1 MAKKRIHLVSA
12 VNAANVSKSGS
23 TYTIREVCGAVDDLV
38 MNGMLYP
45 ADQLAPAAPGLAGK
59 PAPAGH
65 PRNADGTFISA
76 TNGEALL
83 SAYIG
88 SVCTNA
94 RHEGGRTLVDI
105 VVNEAQAK
113 AADAGTRL
121 LERLDAAIGGTN
133 TEPIHVSTGLMC
145 EVVNAAGESRGKKY
159 SRIATNI
166 RYDHLAILL
175 DEKGAGTPEDGVG
188 MFLNSEGY
196 PEPVEQVSV
205 NAASSKPDVG
215 KAMKSLHDAIDLHEK
230 HMDGTEPTTGAEG
243 EKSQMKMMRMM
254 KAALAAL
261 GGGAS
266 KGMAMNVASFPE
278 DRRSAG
284 FLAWIGKLIR
294 NSGGY
299 DISFD
304 QITSGLYALMPE
316 GCWIREVFDRYA
328 VWTDRDGRMWKQDY
342 SVSSEGS
349 VAFSGQAVEVTRKV
363 EYHPIT
369 TNEESDPMK
378 NLIVA
383 ALNAAGIKTEGQSDE
398 QLLAAYNS
406 LTTKPVE
413 EKLTAANSKIAEH
426 EAAAR
431 AAEEAEVGALAT
443 ELAVNSTLTVDDL
456 KKLGKAR
463 LVEIKAKAAPVVVG
477 NGAGAKPGDE
487 FASYDMNEH
496 LKPAKA

>member
-1 MAKKRIHLVSA
+1 MARKRVHLLSA
-12 VNAANVSKSGS
+12 VNAGSVSKAGG
-23 TYTIREVCGAVDDLV
+23 TYTIRGVCGAVDDLV

-45 ADQLAPAAPGLAGK
+45 ADQLAPAAPTLTGK

-65 PRNADGTFISA
+65 PKNGAGQFISA
-76 TNGEALL
+76 NSGEALL
-83 SAYIG
+83 SAYQG
-88 SVCTNA
+88 AVCING

-113 AADAGTRL
+113 ANGSGARL
-121 LERLDAAIGGTN
+121 VERLDAAIAGTN
-133 TEPIHVSTGLMC
+133 TEPIHVSTGLVC
-145 EVVNAAGESRGKKY
+145 EAVNAGGESNGKKY

-166 RYDHLAILL
+166 AYDHLAILL

-284 FLAWIGKLIR
+284 LMAWIKRLVGNGSAEL
-294 NSGGY
+294 
-299 DISFD
+299 SFD
-304 QITSGLYALMPE
+304 AITSGLYALMAD

-328 VWTDRDGRMWKQDY
+328 IWTDRDGRMWKQDY
-342 SVSSEGS
+342 SVSSSGS
-349 VAFSGQAVEVTRKV
+349 VAFSSEPVEVMRRVEYEEITNTRKD
-363 EYHPIT
+363 H
-369 TNEESDPMK
+369 DPMK
-378 NLIVA
+378 PQILA
-383 ALNAAGIKTEGQSDE
+383 ALNAAGIKTDGLSDDD
-398 QLLAAYNS
+398 LLAAYNS
-406 LTTKPVE
+406 LLRKPVE
-413 EKLTAANSKIAEH
+413 DQLTAANSKIAEH
-426 EAAAR
+426 EATAR
-431 AAEEAEVGALAT
+431 AAEEAEVATLAT

-463 LVEIKAKAAPVVVG
+463 LVELKAKAAPVVTG
-477 NGAGAKPGDE
+477 NGGGKGNDAYAGYSLNSFIDAKQD
-487 FASYDMNEH
+487 
-496 LKPAKA
+496 